1 MRPEV
6 EVAKVLHKF
15 HTRDYLH
22 ELNNA
27 VIMFILPLQL
37 DNDVKKKI

>member
-1 MRPEV
+1 MRP

-22 ELNNA
+22 ELNNE
-27 VIMFILPLQL
+27 VIMFMLKLRL
-37 DNDVKKKI
+37 DNDIKKKI

>member
-6 EVAKVLHKF
+6 AKVPHKF

-27 VIMFILPLQL
+27 VIMFILPLRL